1 MRKRRRTEGPG
12 DLNLGA
18 AIARGFL
25 IGGAAFLISVAIAAF
40 ALVSYA
46 KSYLKS
52 TAFREKVAGEVSK
65 LLKAKAS
72 LEPVQ
77 WEGSSAFTN
86 RFTATGYQDAAFGTL
101 ELAGFRAELDLSS
114 SQFRRGVWKVPE
126 VVINQADLDLG
137 PKAKLAGPYPT
148 PEAKASTIEA
158 PAPPRKKESLLS
170 SLIPNRMELDSVRI
184 SNFNLVWPED
194 NRVAQA
200 VGVQTVITP
209 TQDQK
214 AYHIDARGGSIQR
227 PGQEKIDIDRV
238 DFRFK
243 EGGFYVSNATFRT
256 QKGAEIRVEGDVL
269 PGRDAKP
276 GTLLLRAV
284 VERLKAEDVVSPAW
298 SQRVKGD
305 IKVDAKIEGDPG
317 KPDQVAQTGVITL
330 DKGVIESFP
339 LLETLATYT
348 GNERFRRIA
357 LRDGAQAH
365 VRRLG
370 KQTVIDRI
378 DVQSDGL
385 ARLTGSI
392 QIDDKALSGKLRLG
406 IIPGTAS
413 WLPGAEQKV
422 FVSADS
428 GYLWTDIVLSGTV
441 DHPQNDLIPK
451 LAAAGVNTAVE
462 TAVDTLKNPAA
473 LRDSVEGAVGVGR
486 DFLNGFL
493 GR

>member
-1 MRKRRRTEGPG
+1 
-12 DLNLGA
+12 
-18 AIARGFL
+18 
-25 IGGAAFLISVAIAAF
+25 
-40 ALVSYA
+40 
-46 KSYLKS
+46 
-52 TAFREKVAGEVSK
+52 
-65 LLKAKAS
+65 
-72 LEPVQ
+72 
-77 WEGSSAFTN
+77 
-86 RFTATGYQDAAFGTL
+86 
-101 ELAGFRAELDLSS
+101 
-114 SQFRRGVWKVPE
+114 
-126 VVINQADLDLG
+126 
-137 PKAKLAGPYPT
+137 
-148 PEAKASTIEA
+148 
-158 PAPPRKKESLLS
+158 
-170 SLIPNRMELDSVRI
+170 
-184 SNFNLVWPED
+184 
-194 NRVAQA
+194 
-200 VGVQTVITP
+200 
-209 TQDQK
+209 
-214 AYHIDARGGSIQR
+214 
-227 PGQEKIDIDRV
+227 
-238 DFRFK
+238 
-243 EGGFYVSNATFRT
+243 
-256 QKGAEIRVEGDVL
+256 
-269 PGRDAKP
+269 
-276 GTLLLRAV
+276 
-284 VERLKAEDVVSPAW
+284 
-298 SQRVKGD
+298 
-305 IKVDAKIEGDPG
+305 
-317 KPDQVAQTGVITL
+317 L